1 MIIRSPLH
9 KNDYDAYYTLRWQ
22 ILRAPWR
29 QDKGSEK
36 DELEDDA
43 IHRIAIVDQ
52 QIIAIGRLHF
62 IDKTT
67 AQIRYM
73 ATSDDMQNQ
82 GIGKLI
88 LQSLEKAAKEKNIQL
103 IILHARE
110 AVVGFYKKQGYQ
122 LLKKSHL
129 LFNEIQHYKMQ
140 KVL

>member
-1 MIIRSPLH
+1 MIIRSPLN
-9 KNDYDAYYTLRWQ
+9 KTEYDDYYTLRWQ
-22 ILRAPWR
+22 ILRAPWG

-36 DELEDDA
+36 DKLEDDA
-43 IHRIAIVDQ
+43 IHRIAIIDQ
-52 QIIAIGRLHF
+52 QVIAVGRLHF
-62 IDKTT
+62 VDKTT

-73 ATSDDMQNQ
+73 AIFDSLQNQ
-82 GIGKLI
+82 GVGKLM

-122 LLKKSHL
+122 LLEKSHL

>member
-9 KNDYDAYYTLRWQ
+9 KHEYDAYYTLRWQ
-22 ILRAPWR
+22 ILRAPWG

-36 DELEDDA
+36 DKLEDDA

-52 QIIAIGRLHF
+52 QIIAAGRLHF
-62 IDKTT
+62 VDKTT

-73 ATSDDMQNQ
+73 AISDNLQNQ

-88 LQSLEKAAKEKNIQL
+88 LQSLEKVAKEKNIPL

-110 AVVGFYKKQGYQ
+110 AVVDFYKNQGYQ
-122 LLKKSHL
+122 LLEKSHL

-140 KVL
+140 KIL